1 MVVLE
6 FDWLIDFNGGFFFL
20 FYVFFMIKK
29 LILGVFDSFWNS
41 YFVCLCN
48 DS

>member
-6 FDWLIDFNGGFFFL
+6 FDWLIDFKWWGFFFI
-20 FYVFFMIKK
+20 VFFMIKK
-29 LILGVFDSFWNS
+29 WILGVFDSFWNS